1 MGKRNS
7 GIVDKMIQN
16 TKKTRSPSTVNSVQ
30 VGGAALTKYI
40 FHSVAGQM
48 FFFFIFSSFVT
59 PSNLNTYLNPFYSLF
74 LD

>member
-7 GIVDKMIQN
+7 VIVDKTIQKM
-16 TKKTRSPSTVNSVQ
+16 KKMRSPSTVNSVR

-40 FHSVAGQM
+40 SHSVAGCM